1 MGSSRFSLFSSR
13 CRLDSI
19 LYISSPIPCSLHRLA
34 TISPVPRSFTFAFT
48 LFFLSFF
55 TSSFLYLFSL
65 PSQGSVNLVRRPP
78 MRLQPLHPVP
88 KRISPSRSRLIPRFS
103 TPRFDTRHTGSRV
116 RSCRTSGVSR
126 RRGAAPGT
134 NSVML
139 RFRCLI
145 DRGICKRVDVSAD
158 CVSEA

>member
-1 MGSSRFSLFSSR
+1 
-13 CRLDSI
+13 
-19 LYISSPIPCSLHRLA
+19 
-34 TISPVPRSFTFAFT
+34 
-48 LFFLSFF
+48 
-55 TSSFLYLFSL
+55 
-65 PSQGSVNLVRRPP
+65 

-88 KRISPSRSRLIPRFS
+88 KRISPSRGRLIPRFS
-103 TPRFDTRHTGSRV
+103 TPRLDTRHTGSRMRSRV
-116 RSCRTSGVSR
+116 RSCCTSGVSR

-145 DRGICKRVDVSAD
+145 DRGIGKRVDVSAD